1 MISDT
6 LDSLSLATKD
16 LCESLALEPFVGDC
30 GEIALAQALV
40 LNRKISAG
48 AIDKEYCATVM
59 LCRLGYP
66 KREDGFV
73 VPIPMQ
79 RGVVHVHTY
88 IDGRAIENGKRLFN
102 YVGIE
107 DLENFCRL
115 RNESSQGEK
124 EYSQKF
130 WTTHFT
136 FADDESDEEL
146 MDRFFAWF
154 KREICFDVTGMR
166 FENTI
171 KASNGKLFLD
181 RDIALSHA
189 KLIED
194 MISDKPAPQS

>member
-1 MISDT
+1 MSDT
-6 LDSLSLATKD
+6 LDSLSFATKD
-16 LCESLALEPFVGDC
+16 LCESFDLEPFVGDC

-40 LNRKISAG
+40 LNRQISAG
-48 AIDKEYCATVM
+48 AIDKESCATVM

-73 VPIPMQ
+73 EPIPMQ

-102 YVGIE
+102 YAGIE

-115 RNESSQGEK
+115 RNESSQGDK
-124 EYSQKF
+124 GYSHRF
-130 WTTHFT
+130 WTTHLT
-136 FADDESDEEL
+136 FSDNESDEEL

-154 KREICFDVTGMR
+154 KREICFDVIGMR

-171 KASNGKLFLD
+171 KTSNGKLFLD
-181 RDIALSHA
+181 RDIALNHA
-189 KLIED
+189 KFIED
-194 MISDKPAPQS
+194 LISDKPTLQP